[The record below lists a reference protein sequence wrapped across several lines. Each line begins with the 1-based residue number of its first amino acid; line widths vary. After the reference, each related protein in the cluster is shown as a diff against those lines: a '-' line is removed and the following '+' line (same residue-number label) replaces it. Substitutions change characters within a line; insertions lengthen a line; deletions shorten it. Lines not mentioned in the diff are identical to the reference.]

1 MHTRYITHRAIFVCW
16 AVALGIASSAAYAQ
30 NYPTRPVNFVV
41 PFGPG
46 TGNDVI
52 ARIIALK
59 VNETWT
65 QQMVVDNRP
74 GASGSI
80 ALEMVA
86 KAQPNGYSIIIAST
100 SQVIAQF
107 VSKVRYDMVKDFA
120 PVSIAGTLPYVLAV
134 SSVSPVKSVNE
145 LVALAKSRP
154 GKMSYSGGMIGGVP
168 HFMGVMLN
176 AAHGLDLIMVPYK
189 STTDALVDIF
199 SGRVEV
205 WFTTMASPL
214 PQVKSGRVRVLGVAG
229 GKRTPALPDVPSM
242 QEAGVP
248 TLDVSVS
255 FFILTPAA
263 TPKSAVSVLN
273 QEIVKAINAKDVRE
287 RLTAAGVEPMSST
300 PEELDD
306 LLKREVAKWGK
317 VIKESGYKME

>member
-1 MHTRYITHRAIFVCW
+1 MHTRYIARIAILVWSTAAFGV
-16 AVALGIASSAAYAQ
+16 AVTAAHAQ
-30 NYPTRPVNFVV
+30 SYPTKPINFVV

-59 VNETWT
+59 VNENWA

-80 ALEMVA
+80 ALEMTA
-86 KAQPNGYSIIIAST
+86 KAPPNGYSIVIAST
-100 SQVIAQF
+100 SQIIAQF

-120 PVSIAGTLPYVLAV
+120 PVSIAGSLPYVLAV
-134 SSVSPVKSVNE
+134 SSASPVKSVNE

-176 AAHGLDLIMVPYK
+176 ASRGIDLIMVPYK

-205 WFTTMASPL
+205 WFTTMASGL
-214 PQVKSGRVRVLGVAG
+214 PQEKAGRVRILGVAG
-229 GKRTPALPDVPSM
+229 GKRVPALPDVPTM

-255 FFILTPAA
+255 FFILTAAA
-263 TPKSAVSVLN
+263 TPKAAISALN
-273 QEIVKAINAKDVRE
+273 QEIVKAINTKDVRD

-300 PEELDD
+300 PEELEE

-317 VIKESGYKME
+317 VIKESGYKAE